1 MGGFSIWHWLVLLVV
16 FAFPLLIGVV
26 VWLAI
31 RAQRRRPAVAAPPPL
46 PLPPAASMEQR
57 LRALE
62 QLKVQGLIDGAE
74 YARRRAQI
82 LDAL

>member
-16 FAFPLLIGVV
+16 LAFPLLIGVV

-31 RAQRRRPAVAAPPPL
+31 RAQRRRPAVAPPPPL
-46 PLPPAASMEQR
+46 PAAASMEQR

-62 QLKVQGLIDGAE
+62 QLKAQGLIDGAE

>member
-16 FAFPLLIGVV
+16 LAFPLLIAVV

-31 RAQRRRPAVAAPPPL
+31 RAQRRRPAAAPPPL
-46 PLPPAASMEQR
+46 PPTASVEQR

-62 QLKVQGLIDGAE
+62 QLKAQGLIDAAE
-74 YARRRAQI
+74 YVRRREQI
-82 LDAL
+82 LAAV

>member
-16 FAFPLLIGVV
+16 LAFPLLIAVV

-31 RAQRRRPAVAAPPPL
+31 RAQRRRPAAAAPPPL
-46 PLPPAASMEQR
+46 PPTASVEQR

-62 QLKVQGLIDGAE
+62 QLKTQGLIDAAE
-74 YARRRAQI
+74 HARRRAEI
-82 LDAL
+82 LATL